1 MGEGS
6 PASGAVGTAGPGEP
20 PGPITEPPVPLR
32 LCDTRALT
40 ALPGEQTGALWK
52 LAEDGRQ
59 LDANLVHLPGEHCI
73 ETHTEPD
80 LDVLLLVA
88 AGDGTL
94 HSPQGIEVALA
105 GGVLCWLPHGST
117 RKITAGTDGLSY
129 LTVHRRR
136 PGMQVKPLRPSTPR

>member
-1 MGEGS
+1 MGKEA
-6 PASGAVGTAGPGEP
+6 PACGKAGTAAPGEP
-20 PGPITEPPVPLR
+20 SGPITEQPVPLR

-40 ALPGEQTGALWK
+40 ALPGERTGALWK

-59 LDANLVHLPGEHCI
+59 LDANLVHLPGHHCI

-94 HSPQGIEVALA
+94 HSPQGMETALA
-105 GGVLCWLPHGST
+105 EGVLCWLPHGST
-117 RKITAGTDGLSY
+117 RKITAGAEGLSY

-136 PGMQVKPLRPSTPR
+136 PGMQVKPLRSDALR